1 MYSEQA
7 WKMGIL
13 NVVDFEF
20 REPLNF
26 TIDKA
31 YVDL

>member
-1 MYSEQA
+1 MFSEQA

-20 REPLNF
+20 HEPVNF
-26 TIDKA
+26 GIDKA